1 MPKTSLEKYKNP
13 STNSKLY
20 KKIKKRI
27 PTSKNFVI
35 AFVIKFAGINSHV
48 TWSITGVDVCIS
60 SVTYCAIYKEEL
72 EVAVVLLMEDEV
84 QDDERYKWRR
94 RKWEVTGWV
103 VRWTGEWMEK

>member
-35 AFVIKFAGINSHV
+35 AFVSKFAGINSHV
-48 TWSITGVDVCIS
+48 T
-60 SVTYCAIYKEEL
+60 
-72 EVAVVLLMEDEV
+72 
-84 QDDERYKWRR
+84 
-94 RKWEVTGWV
+94 
-103 VRWTGEWMEK
+103 

>member
-1 MPKTSLEKYKNP
+1 MPKTFLEKYKNP

-35 AFVIKFAGINSHV
+35 AFVSKFAGINSHA

-84 QDDERYKWRR
+84 
-94 RKWEVTGWV
+94 
-103 VRWTGEWMEK
+103 

>member
-1 MPKTSLEKYKNP
+1 MPKTSLEKFKNP

-35 AFVIKFAGINSHV
+35 VFASKFRGINSHA
-48 TWSITGVDVCIS
+48 TWGITGADVCIS
-60 SVTYCAIYKEEL
+60 LVTCCAIYEEEL

-84 QDDERYKWRR
+84 
-94 RKWEVTGWV
+94 
-103 VRWTGEWMEK
+103 